1 MVPRLVTLSFFA
13 VATTL
18 SLGSSGEVIH
28 SAPSRQRIGKSH
40 TSATQHVSSRAV
52 DANRKL
58 THGGGKWGVGGAAKF
73 GLALTPCLASD
84 AKPVAAHPNVHY

>member
-1 MVPRLVTLSFFA
+1 MVPRLVTFSCFA

-18 SLGSSGEVIH
+18 SPGSSGEVIH

-58 THGGGKWGVGGAAKF
+58 THGGGVWGGGGCGRF
-73 GLALTPCLASD
+73 LGLLEG
-84 AKPVAAHPNVHY
+84 